1 MLSDDIEEVIRLL
14 EAAPARFQ
22 AALGRMEDA
31 DSVAGGA
38 PGEWSPLEVLAH
50 VRASNDILEPRL
62 FQILVRDKPTLFSL
76 DERRWMEVARYTSIP
91 VTESLAVM
99 RLKRRELVR
108 ALRALRP
115 EEWQRAGEHEVSGRI
130 TVLDVAAYI
139 ARHEEEHL
147 TQLEEAGEERS

>member
-1 MLSDDIEEVIRLL
+1 MSSDEIEEVIRRL

-62 FQILVRDKPTLFSL
+62 FQILVRDNPTLFSF
-76 DERRWMEVARYTSIP
+76 DERRWMEVARYTFIP
-91 VTESLAVM
+91 VTESLAAM
-99 RLKRRELVR
+99 RLKRRDLVR
-108 ALRALRP
+108 ALRALKP
-115 EEWQRAGEHEVSGRI
+115 EGWQRTGEHEVSGRI
-130 TVLDVAAYI
+130 SVLDVASYI

-147 TQLEEAGEERS
+147 AQLEEAGEERS